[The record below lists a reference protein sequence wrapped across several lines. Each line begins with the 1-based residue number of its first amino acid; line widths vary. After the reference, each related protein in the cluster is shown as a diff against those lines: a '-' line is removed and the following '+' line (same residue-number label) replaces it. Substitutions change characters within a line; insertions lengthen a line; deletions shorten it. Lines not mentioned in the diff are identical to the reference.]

1 MMKPKTLHHSYEGVN
16 LKKIYPS
23 MKQYG
28 VSKYMKCN
36 FSGEIYKRQV

>member
-16 LKKIYPS
+16 LKKNLS
-23 MKQYG
+23 TKQYG